1 MFLLTRS
8 LIDSLRTAGCVFA
21 EQEAELLLEAAT
33 SPQDL
38 SILLARRVAGEPLE
52 HVVGWATFCGLRI
65 LLDSG
70 AFVPRLRT
78 ELLAQQAISL
88 LSPQAVVVDLCCGS
102 GAVGA
107 ALLAGAPR
115 IELHATD
122 IDPLEVAC
130 ARRNLRGPVYE
141 GDLFSP
147 LPQHLRGR
155 VDLVLASTP
164 YVPTGAIR
172 LLPAEARLHEPWVAL
187 DGGEDGLDVVR
198 RIVLE
203 APEWLSSN
211 GSLLL
216 ETSERQASRV
226 VTTCSAAGFTARIVR
241 CEDRDAT
248 VVVAGYTRRPHSR

>member
-1 MFLLTRS
+1 MFLLKRS

-21 EQEAELLLEAAT
+21 EQEAELLHEAAT

-38 SILLARRVAGEPLE
+38 SALLARRAAGEPLE
-52 HVVGWATFCGLRI
+52 HVVGWAAFCGLRI
-65 LLDSG
+65 LLDTG

-88 LSPQAVVVDLCCGS
+88 LPPNAVVVDLCCGS

-107 ALLAGAPR
+107 ALLAVAPGV
-115 IELHATD
+115 ELHATD

-130 ARRNLRGPVYE
+130 ARRNLSGPVYE
-141 GDLFSP
+141 GDLFSA
-147 LPQHLRGR
+147 LPGHLRRR

-172 LLPAEARLHEPWVAL
+172 LLPPEARLHEPWVAL

-203 APEWLSSN
+203 APEWLSSR

-216 ETSERQASRV
+216 ETSEQQASKV
-226 VTTCSAAGFTARIVR
+226 LTTCSAVGFAARIVR

-248 VVVAGYTRRPHSR
+248 VIVAHR

>member
-70 AFVPRLRT
+70 AFVPRRRT

-88 LSPQAVVVDLCCGS
+88 LS
-102 GAVGA
+102 
-107 ALLAGAPR
+107 
-115 IELHATD
+115 LHATD
-122 IDPLEVAC
+122 IDPREVAC

-203 APEWLSSN
+203 APEWLSSI

-248 VVVAGYTRRPHSR
+248 VVVAGYTSSTESR